1 MTIHEADGLTDYGR
15 PVAPQW
21 NPKPA
26 PGRFGRFLIR
36 LAGVDPNLAL
46 GMPLDEQR
54 VMQRVAAA
62 ALVGSAFQF
71 LCVMTAL
78 QVVAGITVVT
88 VTLALVIT
96 AVLLLF
102 DLAFISADWAAQ
114 GLTLCR
120 AHGVLPEGGW
130 LDKFKRWGAITARW
144 VLSFLAAT
152 IIAQLLLI
160 TVFRA
165 DIDRYWANDNRSINA
180 NIVQSVSERYATLVA
195 DLDQRVAGSRKLTA
209 DLTRE
214 RASLLDP
221 SPSTAQIDRQIEDQL
236 TQQKILEQERSQ
248 AELLAVQETTDAA
261 AEQYGVRTRPE
272 NTGLSG
278 RGKHFSF
285 HQTQAEQQRG
295 IARAKLQEVE
305 AINRKIE
312 NLQVQRAKDVN
323 ESNARARSRLDTIER
338 RLGVEQGIAADLSS
352 ERKSLEEGREA
363 WIDDHVRQ
371 SPGYVPKPDGLL
383 ARLDGLLAIITASAA
398 LAGFVFFLKAMI
410 MATEL
415 AGPITK
421 ALLTPPTIYSMM
433 IALRIADAAA
443 IEGDRRSSWR
453 HWRLL
458 ATNRR
463 DEAADAIN
471 VARHRR
477 DAVSRASREVR
488 DLFENLSAKTH

>member
-1 MTIHEADGLTDYGR
+1 MTIHEADGLTDYDR

-26 PGRFGRFLIR
+26 PGRFGRFLMR
-36 LAGVDPNLAL
+36 LAGVDSNLAL
-46 GMPLDEQR
+46 NMPLDEQR

-71 LCVMTAL
+71 LCIMTAL
-78 QVVAGITVVT
+78 HVVAGITAVT
-88 VTLALVIT
+88 VMLAFVIT

-102 DLAFISADWAAQ
+102 DLAFISADWTAQ

-120 AHGVLPEGGW
+120 AHGVLPEGGR
-130 LDKFKRWGAITARW
+130 LDKFKRWGAVGARW
-144 VLSFLAAT
+144 TLSFLAAT

-160 TVFRA
+160 TVFGA
-165 DIDRYWANDNRSINA
+165 DIDRYWAADNQSRNA
-180 NIVQSVSERYATLVA
+180 TIVRSVSDRYATLVA
-195 DLDQRVAGSRKLTA
+195 DLDRRAIRSGELVAE
-209 DLTRE
+209 LTRE
-214 RASLLDP
+214 RTSLLDP
-221 SPSTAQIDRQIEDQL
+221 SPSTAHIDRQINDQL
-236 TQQKILEQERSQ
+236 TLQKSLEEERLQ
-248 AELLAVQETTDAA
+248 AEVAAVQQATDAN
-261 AEQYGVRTRPE
+261 AEQYGVRVRSE

-285 HQTQAEQQRG
+285 HQAQADQQRD
-295 IARAKLQEVE
+295 IARAKRQEVE
-305 AINRKIE
+305 AANRKVE
-312 NLQVQRAKDVN
+312 ELRLQRARDIN
-323 ESNARARSRLDTIER
+323 DASARTRSRLDIVER
-338 RLGVEQGIAADLSS
+338 RLGVEQGIAADLST
-352 ERKSLEEGREA
+352 ERRSLEDGREA

-371 SPGYVPKPDGLL
+371 SPGYVAKPDGLL

-410 MATEL
+410 MAIEL

-421 ALLTPPTIYSMM
+421 ALLTPPTIYSMTV
-433 IALRIADAAA
+433 ALRVADAAA
-443 IEGDRRSSWR
+443 IEGDKRSAWR

-463 DEAADAIN
+463 EEAADVIN

-488 DLFENLSAKTH
+488 NLFDELSTKTK